1 MRVVVVLIA
10 AVALGAILEAA
21 SQSQSPSQLPNA
33 GRAAAPRPEPTRE
46 TPLSPEQLKA
56 AIDRLGTVDYAA
68 RTSAARALRRAPI
81 ATVAP
86 ALVEAVSHHADG
98 YVRFRALVL
107 LSGMNEPRTHD
118 VMVQA
123 LSSPNDRLRTAA
135 YAYFEHNPDT
145 QLVPRM
151 LDALST
157 ESSET
162 VRPALTR
169 TLASYA
175 ADPRVR
181 DALTALVL
189 KGQDFF
195 RSAVIEAIGD
205 YKGAYALPS
214 LIQVAKLDG
223 PLQDDAILAIG
234 KIGDKK
240 SVETL
245 ASLQRTAPREVQPTI
260 ATAICL
266 LGINCSSH
274 QSYLEK
280 SLKFSIETDGYRDL
294 LHGSTRGLAAL
305 AIAGNAEALSLLIEY
320 GGPSRDPGRAA
331 IALALGAVA
340 LRNTPLFL
348 KVLQAQADP
357 KPGIALLGESFDMLE
372 EDLEEERF
380 YVTVRR
386 GYWAAGENA
395 PARKIAETLIQTLDF

>member
-1 MRVVVVLIA
+1 MR
-10 AVALGAILEAA
+10 AVAVLVAAIAVGAICGVAA
-21 SQSQSPSQLPNA
+21 QTPTA
-33 GRAAAPRPEPTRE
+33 GRAAAPRAESARE
-46 TPLSPEQLKA
+46 TPLTPEQLKA
-56 AIDRLGTVDYAA
+56 AIDRLGTVDYGA
-68 RTSAARALRRAPI
+68 RTAAARALRRAPVG
-81 ATVAP
+81 TVAP
-86 ALVEAVSHHADG
+86 ALVDAISHHADG

-107 LSGMNEPRTHD
+107 LSGMNDARTHD
-118 VMVQA
+118 VMVQS

-135 YAYFEHNPDT
+135 YAYFEHNPDP
-145 QLVPRM
+145 QLIARM
-151 LDALST
+151 LGALST

-169 TLASYA
+169 TLAAYGT
-175 ADPRVR
+175 DPKVR
-181 DALTALVL
+181 EALTGLVI

-223 PLQDDAILAIG
+223 PLQDDAVLAIG

-240 SVETL
+240 SVDTL
-245 ASLQRTAPREVQPTI
+245 AALQRTAPRAVQPTI

-266 LGINCSSH
+266 LGINCTSH
-274 QSYLEK
+274 QGYLEQ
-280 SLKFSIETDGYRDL
+280 SLKFSMETEGFRDL
-294 LHGSTRGLAAL
+294 LHGSTRGLGAL
-305 AIAGNAEALSLLIEY
+305 AIAGNTEALSLLIDN
-320 GGPSRDPGRAA
+320 GGPSHDPARAA

-348 KVLQAQADP
+348 KVLQSQRDP
-357 KPGIALLGESFDMLE
+357 KPAIALLGEAFDMLE

-386 GYWAAGENA
+386 EYWAAPDNA
-395 PARKIAETLIQTLDF
+395 PARKLAETLIQTLDF

>member
-1 MRVVVVLIA
+1 MRAVVVLIA
-10 AVALGAILEAA
+10 AFSLGVSGVAA
-21 SQSQSPSQLPNA
+21 QSPA
-33 GRAAAPRPEPTRE
+33 TGRGAPPRAETTRE
-46 TPLSPEQLKA
+46 TPLTPEQLKA

-68 RTSAARALRRAPI
+68 RTAAARTLRRAPV

-86 ALVEAVSHHADG
+86 ALVDAVSHHSDG
-98 YVRFRALVL
+98 YVKFRALVL
-107 LSGMNEPRTHD
+107 LSGMNDSRTHD

-123 LSSPNDRLRTAA
+123 LSSPNDRLRAA
-135 YAYFEHNPDT
+135 GYAFFEHNPDP

-169 TLASYA
+169 ALAAYA
-175 ADPRVR
+175 TDPRVR
-181 DALTALVL
+181 DALTGLVI

-223 PLQDDAILAIG
+223 PLQDDAVLAIG

-240 SVETL
+240 SLDTL
-245 ASLQRTAPREVQPTI
+245 AALQRTAPRSVQPTI
-260 ATAICL
+260 AAAICL

-274 QSYLEK
+274 QGYLEQ
-280 SLKFSIETDGYRDL
+280 SLKFSMETDGYRDL

-305 AIAGNAEALSLLIEY
+305 AISGNAEAVSQLIDY
-320 GGPSRDPGRAA
+320 GGPSRDPARAA

-348 KVLQAQADP
+348 KVLQAQPDP
-357 KPGIALLGESFDMLE
+357 KTAIALLGESFDMLE

-386 GYWAAGENA
+386 GYWAAAENA

>member
-1 MRVVVVLIA
+1 MRAVVVLIA
-10 AVALGAILEAA
+10 ALALGVLSGVAA
-21 SQSQSPSQLPNA
+21 QSPA
-33 GRAAAPRPEPTRE
+33 TGRAAAPRAETTRE
-46 TPLSPEQLKA
+46 TPLTPEQLKA

-68 RTSAARALRRAPI
+68 RTTAARALRRAPVS
-81 ATVAP
+81 TVAP
-86 ALVEAVSHHADG
+86 ALVDAVSHHPDG
-98 YVRFRALVL
+98 YVRFRSLVL
-107 LSGMNEPRTHD
+107 LSGMNDARTHD

-123 LSSPNDRLRTAA
+123 LSSPNDRLRAA
-135 YAYFEHNPDT
+135 GYAYFEHNPDP
-145 QLVPRM
+145 QLVTRM
-151 LDALST
+151 LGALST

-169 TLASYA
+169 TLAAYGT
-175 ADPRVR
+175 DPRVR
-181 DALTALVL
+181 DALSGLVV

-205 YKGAYALPS
+205 YKGVYALPS

-223 PLQDDAILAIG
+223 PLQDDAVLAIG

-240 SVETL
+240 SVDTL
-245 ASLQRTAPREVQPTI
+245 AALQRTAPRSVQPTI
-260 ATAICL
+260 AAAICL

-274 QSYLEK
+274 QGYLEQ
-280 SLKFSIETDGYRDL
+280 SLKFSMETDGFRDL

-305 AIAGNAEALSLLIEY
+305 AISGNAEAVSQLIDY
-320 GGPSRDPGRAA
+320 GGPSRDPARAA

-340 LRNTPLFL
+340 LRNTALFL
-348 KVLQAQADP
+348 KVLQSQPDP
-357 KPGIALLGESFDMLE
+357 KPAIALLGESFDMLE

-386 GYWAAGENA
+386 SYWAAAENA

>member
-1 MRVVVVLIA
+1 MRAVVVLIA
-10 AVALGAILEAA
+10 AFSLGALSGAA
-21 SQSQSPSQLPNA
+21 AQAPA
-33 GRAAAPRPEPTRE
+33 TGRAAAPRAETTRE
-46 TPLSPEQLKA
+46 APLTPEQLKA

-68 RTSAARALRRAPI
+68 RTTAARALRRAPV

-86 ALVEAVSHHADG
+86 ALVDAVSHHSDG

-107 LSGMNEPRTHD
+107 LSGMNDSRTHD

-123 LSSPNDRLRTAA
+123 LSSPNDRLRAAA
-135 YAYFEHNPDT
+135 YSFFEHNSDP

-151 LDALST
+151 LDALAT

-169 TLASYA
+169 ALAAYA
-175 ADPRVR
+175 TDPRVR
-181 DALTALVL
+181 DALNGLVI

-223 PLQDDAILAIG
+223 PLQDDAVLAIG

-240 SVETL
+240 SVDTL
-245 ASLQRTAPREVQPTI
+245 AALQRTAPRSVQPTI
-260 ATAICL
+260 AAAICL

-274 QSYLEK
+274 QGYLEQ
-280 SLKFSIETDGYRDL
+280 SLKFSMETDGYRDL

-305 AIAGNAEALSLLIEY
+305 AISGNAEAASQLIDY
-320 GGPSRDPGRAA
+320 GGPSRDPARAA

-348 KVLQAQADP
+348 KVLQAQPDP
-357 KPGIALLGESFDMLE
+357 KPAIALLGESFDMLE

-386 GYWAAGENA
+386 GYWAAPENA

>member
-1 MRVVVVLIA
+1 MRAVVVLSA
-10 AVALGAILEAA
+10 AVALGAVLGAA
-21 SQSQSPSQLPNA
+21 QQPSSP
-33 GRAAAPRPEPTRE
+33 GRSAAAGVESTRE
-46 TPLSPEQLKA
+46 TPLTPEQLKA

-68 RTSAARALRRAPI
+68 RTTAARAIRRAPSASVVPSLI
-81 ATVAP
+81 
-86 ALVEAVSHHADG
+86 EAISHHADG

-331 IALALGAVA
+331 IALALGTVA
-340 LRNTPLFL
+340 LRNTPVFL
-348 KVLQAQADP
+348 KVLQAQPDP
-357 KPGIALLGESFDMLE
+357 RPGIALLGEAFDMLE

-386 GYWAAGENA
+386 GYWAAAENA

>member
-10 AVALGAILEAA
+10 AVALGAFLEAA
-21 SQSQSPSQLPNA
+21 SQSQSSNT
-33 GRAAAPRPEPTRE
+33 GRAAASRPETTRE

-81 ATVAP
+81 AIVAP
-86 ALVEAVSHHADG
+86 ALVDAVSRHADG

-245 ASLQRTAPREVQPTI
+245 ASLQRTAPRGVQPTI

-280 SLKFSIETDGYRDL
+280 SLKFSMETDGYRDL

-386 GYWAAGENA
+386 GYWAAAENA

>member
-1 MRVVVVLIA
+1 MRAVVVLIA
-10 AVALGAILEAA
+10 ALALGALSDAA
-21 SQSQSPSQLPNA
+21 AQTPA
-33 GRAAAPRPEPTRE
+33 TGRASAPRAETTRE
-46 TPLSPEQLKA
+46 TPLTPEQLKA

-68 RTSAARALRRAPI
+68 RTAAARAMRRAPV

-86 ALVEAVSHHADG
+86 ALIDAVSHHPDG

-107 LSGMNEPRTHD
+107 VSGMNDPRTHD

-123 LSSPNDRLRTAA
+123 LSSPNDRLRAA
-135 YAYFEHNPDT
+135 GYAYFEHNADP
-145 QLVPRM
+145 QLVPTM
-151 LDALST
+151 LEALSK

-169 TLASYA
+169 TLAAYGT
-175 ADPRVR
+175 DPRVR
-181 DALTALVL
+181 EALNGLVI

-214 LIQVAKLDG
+214 LLQVAKLDG
-223 PLQDDAILAIG
+223 PLQDDAVMAIG

-240 SVETL
+240 SLDTL
-245 ASLQRTAPREVQPTI
+245 AALQRTAPRSIQPTI
-260 ATAICL
+260 AAAICL
-266 LGINCSSH
+266 LGVNCASH
-274 QSYLEK
+274 QGYLEQ
-280 SLKFSIETDGYRDL
+280 SLKFSMETDGFRDL

-305 AIAGNAEALSLLIEY
+305 AISGNAEALSQLIEY

-340 LRNTPLFL
+340 LRNTSLFL
-348 KVLQAQADP
+348 KVLQAQPDP
-357 KPGIALLGESFDMLE
+357 KPAIALLGESFDMLE
-372 EDLEEERF
+372 EDLDEERF

-386 GYWAAGENA
+386 SYWAAADNA

>member
-1 MRVVVVLIA
+1 MRVVVILIA
-10 AVALGAILEAA
+10 LALGAIHSRAA
-21 SQSQSPSQLPNA
+21 QAPGA
-33 GRAAAPRPEPTRE
+33 GRGAAPRAETARE
-46 TPLSPEQLKA
+46 TALTPEQLKA

-68 RTSAARALRRAPI
+68 RMTAARALRRAPV

-86 ALVEAVSHHADG
+86 ALIEAVSHHTDG
-98 YVRFRALVL
+98 FVRFRALVL
-107 LSGMNEPRTHD
+107 LSGMNDPRTHD

-123 LSSPNDRLRTAA
+123 LSSPNDRLRAAA
-135 YAYFEHNPDT
+135 YAYFEHNADP
-145 QLVPRM
+145 QLVARM
-151 LDALST
+151 LGSLST

-169 TLASYA
+169 TLAAYGT
-175 ADPRVR
+175 DPRVR
-181 DALTALVL
+181 DALTGLVL

-195 RSAVIEAIGD
+195 RSAVIESIGD

-214 LIQVAKLDG
+214 LLQVAKLDG
-223 PLQDDAILAIG
+223 PLQDDAVLAIG

-240 SVETL
+240 SVDTL
-245 ASLQRTAPREVQPTI
+245 AALQRTAPRSVQPTI
-260 ATAICL
+260 ASAICL

-274 QSYLEK
+274 QSYLEQ
-280 SLKFSIETDGYRDL
+280 SLKFSMETEGYRDL

-305 AIAGNAEALSLLIEY
+305 AISGNTEAVSQLIDN
-320 GGPSRDPGRAA
+320 GGPSRDPARAA

-348 KVLQAQADP
+348 QVLEKQPDP
-357 KPGIALLGESFDMLE
+357 KPAIALLGEAFDMLE

-386 GYWAAGENA
+386 GYWAAAENA
-395 PARKIAETLIQTLDF
+395 PARKLAEALIQTLDF